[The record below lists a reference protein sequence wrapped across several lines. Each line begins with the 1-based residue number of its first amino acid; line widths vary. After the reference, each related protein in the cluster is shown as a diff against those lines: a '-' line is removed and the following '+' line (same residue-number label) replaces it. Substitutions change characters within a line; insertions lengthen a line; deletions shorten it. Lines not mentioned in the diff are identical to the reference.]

1 LKGSAVV
8 ALAALSA
15 CSEVRNEEQSGR
27 TPQSVAAINGIAAD
41 QSPVP
46 IAASEPTSDSPA
58 PAASAPAAPGVPAAA
73 SIQVAQQWA
82 WTGSE
87 ALPAYKQVMMLPAV
101 VDVNRDG
108 SPDIVFTSF
117 DGDFYNAKAHAG
129 ENANVNGVLR
139 AISGKTG
146 AALWT
151 VTNPEYRVKPAA
163 SIAAGDIDG
172 DGAVEIC
179 GIPENGRGIIC
190 FENDGSFKFRSA
202 PDAYDYNEWGGP
214 SLADLDGDGKVEILD
229 GNRVYTNTGALK
241 WVGAQGMDGALY
253 TGPVSFAADID
264 QDGKQEVINGRSVY
278 RHDGSLKC
286 TNTQI
291 LGGFSG
297 VANFDAD
304 AAGEI
309 AVAGHGQVS
318 LLDDDCTLLWTRDV
332 HYTDPGQSFPT
343 SRGHGGAPNI
353 ADFDGDGQLEIGLAG
368 DWNYTVYGTDG
379 TVKWTFPIQEYSSG
393 KTTSTTFDFEG
404 DGRTEV
410 IYADELR
417 LRIFDGVTGGLR
429 WETRHSSGTTHEFP
443 IVADVDGDGA
453 AEILVV
459 ENNHAAPGFNGIRV
473 FGDPTDGWVGTRGIW
488 NQHAYSVTNVNDD
501 GTIPA
506 RPATNWLTPGL
517 NNFRSNAP
525 GARAGV
531 CQVKGT
537 WKATGSLALG
547 RILHTTT
554 LLKGGLQVLTAGG
567 FNTTSELY
575 DVATG
580 TWTRTGDTLS
590 THRYH
595 TMTLLPDGR
604 VLIAGGGSCLTT
616 DPSSELYYPDLGVW
630 KATGSLVVFRSHHT
644 ATLLPNGKVLV
655 TGGEDS
661 TGATLSSVELYD
673 PATGT
678 FSLAGHMGAARRDH
692 TATLLPNGKVLVAG
706 GGDDARELLTSAE
719 LYDPESGTWT
729 PVGALGTPRRF
740 HTATLLPNGKVLA
753 AGGGSWD
760 VASGTSAELYD
771 PATGRWTATGSMGT
785 PRRLHTATLLPNG
798 KLLAVAGYHQ
808 ATGILTAAEFY
819 DPATGTWCP
828 AGSLNVDRYGHT
840 ATLLPNG
847 KVLATAGVSNTDQA
861 SAELFGTNSPPPM
874 RSCLELKKSN
884 PSLESGVYTLDPCG
898 TGPSS
903 FYCDMT
909 TDGGGWTVAGWQGAS
924 AKTSLGVSTWGAPGS
939 EAWST
944 NLACV
949 PYDTI
954 RVFNRTY
961 VEGFSRTYPASEWPA
976 ATTNMT
982 LGTAGN
988 AFKQGTYGPS
998 NSLIMMGCIDYSYN
1012 GGTQNQF
1019 ACDSDW
1025 QSGPKGHLADYAGE
1039 FCAGG
1044 RLDHTWAWSNGKT
1057 CSYRGVPYTWGF
1069 AIR

>member
-1 LKGSAVV
+1 MKTRTRGWKWGRTGVPGALKGSAVV
-8 ALAALSA
+8 ALTALSA
-15 CSEVRNEEQSGR
+15 CSEVRNEEQSR
-27 TPQSVAAINGIAAD
+27 QTPQSVAAINGVAAE
-41 QSPVP
+41 QGPTP
-46 IAASEPTSDSPA
+46 IAASEPTVDGTSPV
-58 PAASAPAAPGVPAAA
+58 ASAPAAPSAPPAAA
-73 SIQVAQQWA
+73 SLQVAQQWA

-87 ALPAYKQVMMLPAV
+87 TLSAYKQVMMQPVV

-108 SPDIVFTSF
+108 TPDIVFSAF
-117 DGDFYNAKAHAG
+117 DGEFYNAKARAG

-146 AALWT
+146 TELWA
-151 VTNPEYRVKPAA
+151 VANAEYRVKPAA

-190 FENDGSFKFRSA
+190 FENDGAFKFRSA

-241 WVGAQGMDGALY
+241 WVGSQGMDGALY

-291 LGGFSG
+291 PGGFSG

-309 AVAGHGQVS
+309 VVAGHGQVS
-318 LLDDDCTLLWTRDV
+318 LLDDDCSLLWTRDV

-343 SRGHGGAPNI
+343 GRGHGGAPNI

-379 TVKWTFPIQEYSSG
+379 AVKWTFPIQEYSSG

-417 LRIFDGVTGGLR
+417 VRIFDGVTGGLR
-429 WETRHSSGTTHEFP
+429 WETTHSSGTTHEYP

-453 AEILVV
+453 AEIVV
-459 ENNHAAPGFNGIRV
+459 TENNHAAPGFNGIRV
-473 FGDPTDGWVGTRGIW
+473 FGDDSWVGTRRIW
-488 NQHAYSVTNVNDD
+488 NQHAYAVTNVNDD

-525 GARAGV
+525 GTRADV

-537 WKATGSLALG
+537 WKATGSLALQ
-547 RILHTTT
+547 RIHHTTT
-554 LLKGGLQVLTAGG
+554 LLKDGRQVLTAGG

-575 DVATG
+575 DVASG
-580 TWTRTGDTLS
+580 TWKQTGDTLA

-604 VLIAGGGSCLTT
+604 VLIAGGGACDISGA
-616 DPSSELYYPDLGVW
+616 SSELYYPELGRW
-630 KATGSLVVFRSHHT
+630 KTTGSLVVFRSHHT

-655 TGGEDS
+655 TGGENAS
-661 TGATLSSVELYD
+661 GSALSSVELYD

-678 FSLAGHMGAARRDH
+678 WSLAGNMGAARRDH

-706 GGDDARELLTSAE
+706 GSDNVSELLTSAE

-729 PVGALGTPRRF
+729 PVGAMGTPRSF
-740 HTATLLPNGKVLA
+740 HSATLLPNGKVLA

-760 VASGTSAELYD
+760 IASGSSAELFD
-771 PATGRWTATGSMGT
+771 PATGRWTATGSMVT
-785 PRRLHTATLLPNG
+785 PRRFHTATLLPNG
-798 KLLAVAGYHQ
+798 KLLAVGGYHQ

-819 DPATGTWCP
+819 DPSTGTWCS

-840 ATLLPNG
+840 ATLLPDG
-847 KVLATAGVSNTDQA
+847 RVLATAGVSSKDQPITQA
-861 SAELFGTNSPPPM
+861 SAELFG
-874 RSCLELKKSN
+874 LGGI
-884 PSLESGVYTLDPCG
+884 SG
-898 TGPSS
+898 
-903 FYCDMT
+903 
-909 TDGGGWTVAGWQGAS
+909 
-924 AKTSLGVSTWGAPGS
+924 K
-939 EAWST
+939 
-944 NLACV
+944 
-949 PYDTI
+949 
-954 RVFNRTY
+954 
-961 VEGFSRTYPASEWPA
+961 
-976 ATTNMT
+976 
-982 LGTAGN
+982 
-988 AFKQGTYGPS
+988 
-998 NSLIMMGCIDYSYN
+998 
-1012 GGTQNQF
+1012 
-1019 ACDSDW
+1019 
-1025 QSGPKGHLADYAGE
+1025 
-1039 FCAGG
+1039 
-1044 RLDHTWAWSNGKT
+1044 
-1057 CSYRGVPYTWGF
+1057 
-1069 AIR
+1069 